1 MNVPAV
7 LEAHANLEARARQSL
22 GSSHDAIYRLV
33 DEALEARGIRGG
45 RLIDVGCGGG
55 SLWRVLQPRFDS
67 YCGVDA
73 VRYAGYPADADFR
86 QVDLDSRDWPLSAR
100 QADVAAAV
108 ETIEHLENPWAFV
121 RALVR
126 LTRPGGWVLVTTPNQ
141 LSALSLLTLLTKR
154 RFSAFQDAHFPA
166 HRTAL
171 LENDLRRQAGEAG
184 LENVSIAYSLHGRLP
199 LTPWHY
205 PTAVA
210 SLAPRALS
218 DNLLMIGRVPHE

>member
-1 MNVPAV
+1 MSVPAV
-7 LEAHANLEARARQSL
+7 LEPRTTLEARARQSL
-22 GSSHDAIYRLV
+22 GSSHDAIYRMV
-33 DEALEARGIRGG
+33 DAALDARGIRGG

-55 SLWRVLQPRFDS
+55 SLWRVLQPRFTS

-73 VRYAGYPADADFR
+73 VRYEGYPAGADFR

-100 QADVAAAV
+100 QADVVAAV

-121 RALVR
+121 RSLVR
-126 LTRPGGWVLVTTPNQ
+126 LARPGGWVVVTTPNQ
-141 LSALSLLTLLTKR
+141 LSALSLLTLLTKA

-171 LENDLRRQAGEAG
+171 LETDLRRQAAEAG
-184 LENVSIAYSLHGRLP
+184 LENVAIAYSLHGRLP

-205 PTAVA
+205 PRAVA
-210 SLAPRALS
+210 RLAPRPLS
-218 DNLLMIGRVPHE
+218 DNLLMIGRVPRE